1 MAGLVPQG
9 PHQAAWGQGF
19 ESHRTS
25 RKLAGAQGEGDH
37 MLKLMAD
44 TKSEVAE

>member
-1 MAGLVPQG
+1 MTALPGRHLAIWEQ
-9 PHQAAWGQGF
+9 HS
-19 ESHRTS
+19 ESHRAN

-44 TKSEVAE
+44 AKSEVAE